1 MRTLHCPVSLRAITL
16 LGALGTLALSASSC
30 ALGRTGPEPAIS
42 SLVVRNRGFL
52 DVNIYAMQS
61 AGAMP
66 TRLGTVVGAT
76 TATFPLHAHDLQPGS
91 FLVVRIRAIGSMRS
105 WTSPGVPVGDG
116 VLAVLDVNTDA
127 FGDCS
132 TSSLHTIITSDSAET
147 PPFANR

>member
-1 MRTLHCPVSLRAITL
+1 MRTLRCQVSPRTIKCLAI
-16 LGALGTLALSASSC
+16 LGILALSAPSC
-30 ALGRTGPEPAIS
+30 RLGGTGPEPVIS

-76 TATFPLHAHDLQPGS
+76 TATFPLHAHDLEPGS

-105 WTSPGVPVGDG
+105 WTSPSVPVGDG

-147 PPFANR
+147 HPLANR